1 MRWNDAYEIKSRKDC
16 FNMMSTRHTGQLVG
30 TGKIDFLSKEEI
42 FKPNV
47 IKNYNKTMGGVD
59 TFLNPSKKRRIGK
72 FVSFLLTF
80 PSTTL
85 SLYGRS

>member
-42 FKPNV
+42 FQKYFKPDV
-47 IKNYNKTMGGVD
+47 IKNYNKTMRGVD
-59 TFLNPSKKRRIGK
+59 TFLPCKKR
-72 FVSFLLTF
+72 T
-80 PSTTL
+80 
-85 SLYGRS
+85 